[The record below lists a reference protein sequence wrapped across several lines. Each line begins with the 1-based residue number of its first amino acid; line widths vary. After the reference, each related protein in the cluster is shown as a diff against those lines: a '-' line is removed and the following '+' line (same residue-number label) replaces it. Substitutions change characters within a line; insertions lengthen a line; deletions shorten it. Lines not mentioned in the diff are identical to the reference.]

1 MIIYIYIHSI
11 LQHMYIYI
19 YICIHTQYTTIY
31 IYVMYVGYIAVSR
44 LRFFL
49 WPPLGDHSPHFPSTI
64 GSSGFRTT
72 GNCSERLVHFPS
84 HPPERSPKEKTQKNP
99 PIVFDHYK
107 KCQVDFWIENLES
120 LVGKDLESPKP
131 FSVTMKCRPSARQ
144 LVRSTAQTD
153 W

>member
-1 MIIYIYIHSI
+1 
-11 LQHMYIYI
+11 
-19 YICIHTQYTTIY
+19 
-31 IYVMYVGYIAVSR
+31 MYVGYIAVSR

-107 KCQVDFWIENLES
+107 KMPSRFLDRKLGISGGKRLGKSQALLRYDEVQTICPAIGPLHSANG
-120 LVGKDLESPKP
+120 LVKSWWVNYD
-131 FSVTMKCRPSARQ
+131 
-144 LVRSTAQTD
+144 
-153 W
+153 